1 MFGIRFTILT
11 ISLRMPKLTFDTNI
25 FITHKRIKLPE
36 SFYMSVIVL
45 QELVAGA
52 DDDATV
58 KKLLNINK
66 FYEKVDRLL
75 VPNAEDW
82 WLAGKVINSLQ
93 RGLKSERGGLAPK
106 MTADQKHRISHD
118 VLIARTAKRAGVTV
132 ITDNIKDFE
141 AIQKFCNVR
150 VMSSGEYFENKY

>member
-1 MFGIRFTILT
+1 
-11 ISLRMPKLTFDTNI
+11 MPKLTFDTNI

-36 SFYMSVIVL
+36 SFYMSVVVL
-45 QELVAGA
+45 QELVAGG

-58 KKLLNINK
+58 KKLLNIKK

-150 VMSSGEYFENKY
+150 VMSSGVYFENKY

>member
-1 MFGIRFTILT
+1 
-11 ISLRMPKLTFDTNI
+11 MPKLTFDTNI

-58 KKLLNINK
+58 KKLLNIK
-66 FYEKVDRLL
+66 LL

-141 AIQKFCNVR
+141 AI
-150 VMSSGEYFENKY
+150 